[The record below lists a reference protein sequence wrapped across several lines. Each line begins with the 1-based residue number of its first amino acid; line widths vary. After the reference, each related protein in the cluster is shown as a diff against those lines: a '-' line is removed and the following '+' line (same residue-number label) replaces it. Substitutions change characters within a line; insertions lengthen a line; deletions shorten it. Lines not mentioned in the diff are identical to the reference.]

1 MVLNP
6 PEERVVLR
14 NLSWETY
21 ERLLSEKGDDRS
33 PRFTFDGGV
42 LEIMSPLPE
51 HERWNLRIADLVG
64 VLADEMN
71 VEAEGFGAT
80 TFKREDLERGFEP
93 DSCFY
98 IQNVERLR
106 GKERIDLE
114 TDPPPDLV
122 IEIEITRSS
131 IRKLP
136 LFAAFGVPEVWRYD
150 GTGVSIFRLEHGK
163 YDEIP
168 ESAVFPGVSSLWLAA
183 LLERGR
189 PLGRTG
195 WLRLARTSARERY
208 GSRELGRK
216 GPDSGSGTS
225 AGVN

>member
-1 MVLNP
+1 MTMVLNP

-21 ERLLSEKGDDRS
+21 ERLLSEKGDNRS
-33 PRFTFDGGV
+33 PRFTFDGGT
-42 LEIMSPLPE
+42 LEIMGPLPE

-71 VEAEGFGAT
+71 IEAEGFGAT

-150 GTGVSIFRLEHGK
+150 GMGVSIFRLEEGK
-163 YDEIP
+163 YVDVP
-168 ESAVFPGVSSLWLAA
+168 ESAVLPGVSSIWLAE

-195 WLRLARTSARERY
+195 WLRLARTWARERF
-208 GSRELGRK
+208 REGEASNSS
-216 GPDSGSGTS
+216 PGT
-225 AGVN
+225 